1 MENQANYEGEAHA
14 NKKKSMVK
22 LSILLVSV
30 ITASAPA
37 INANIPVLAQA
48 FPNVPLTQVEMLT
61 TVPSFFLMLALLVS
75 NSIAKKIGIKQTVIL
90 GVSLTAIA
98 GLSPLIID
106 NFWLLMLS
114 RAAFGFGVGLFNSLL
129 VVIISHFF
137 QGQERSQTLGFQST
151 FEGLGGVLV
160 TFIAGQLV
168 QINWHM
174 SFLAYII
181 TVPAL
186 ILFVLF
192 VPKIQP
198 EQITEK
204 SKTTATSKGGK
215 GKISALLV
223 LTFVVITTYMIM
235 GIKVPTLMVSA
246 GYGTA
251 TDASYV
257 ILGLSL
263 GAMLGG
269 VIFGRVF
276 ATLKNFILPVSM
288 LMMVVA
294 MGLIAIS
301 NHTWLTVFG
310 GFITGVGVRQF
321 FPWILNSVNADGS
334 GSAKGTALILIAYN
348 LAGALSPYSAL
359 LIQQVGG
366 FTKLRTMFWVNTAIF
381 GLLALVTL
389 IVVVV
394 DSSQKR
400 ATTELD
406 TKN

>member
-1 MENQANYEGEAHA
+1 MQKRN
-14 NKKKSMVK
+14 KSMLK

-37 INANIPVLAQA
+37 INANIPVLAKA
-48 FPNVPLTQVEMLT
+48 FPTVPLTEVELLT
-61 TVPSFFLMLALLVS
+61 TIPSFFLMLALLVS
-75 NSIAKKIGIKQTVIL
+75 NKIAKTIGIKRTVL
-90 GVSLTAIA
+90 VGVTLTAIA
-98 GLSPLIID
+98 GLAPLVIS
-106 NFWLLMLS
+106 NFWLLMAS
-114 RAAFGFGVGLFNSLL
+114 RALFGFGVGLFNSLL

-137 QGQERSQTLGFQST
+137 QGQERSQTIGFQST

-181 TVPAL
+181 TIPAL
-186 ILFVLF
+186 ILFAIF
-192 VPKIQP
+192 VPKIST
-198 EQITEK
+198 EQESVKQSGTAQ
-204 SKTTATSKGGK
+204 SKRNNGK
-215 GKISALLV
+215 FAALLV
-223 LTFVVITTYMIM
+223 LTFVVITAYMIM

-276 ATLKNFILPVSM
+276 AALKDYILPASM
-288 LMMVVA
+288 VTMAIA

-301 NHTWLTVFG
+301 SNTWITVLG

-334 GSAKGTALILIAYN
+334 GSANGTALILIAYN
-348 LAGALSPYSAL
+348 LAGSLSPYSAL
-359 LIQQVGG
+359 LIQKIGK
-366 FTKLRTMFWVNTAIF
+366 FSNLHTMFWVNV
-381 GLLALVTL
+381 GLFACLAVITL
-389 IVVVV
+389 IVVTVTRTRA
-394 DSSQKR
+394 KR
-400 ATTELD
+400 IVA
-406 TKN
+406 

>member
-1 MENQANYEGEAHA
+1 MQKQN
-14 NKKKSMVK
+14 KSMLK

-37 INANIPVLAQA
+37 INANIPVLAKA
-48 FPNVPLTQVEMLT
+48 FPTVPLTEVELLT
-61 TVPSFFLMLALLVS
+61 TIPSFFLMLALLVS
-75 NSIAKKIGIKQTVIL
+75 NNIAKTIGIKRTVL
-90 GVSLTAIA
+90 VGVTLTAIA
-98 GLSPLIID
+98 GLAPLVIS
-106 NFWLLMLS
+106 NFWLLMAS
-114 RAAFGFGVGLFNSLL
+114 RAMFGFGVGLFNSLL

-137 QGQERSQTLGFQST
+137 QGQERSQTIGFQST

-186 ILFVLF
+186 ILFAIF
-192 VPKIQP
+192 VPKITT
-198 EQITEK
+198 EQESVK
-204 SKTTATSKGGK
+204 QSATAHSTRNNGK
-215 GKISALLV
+215 FAALLV
-223 LTFVVITTYMIM
+223 LTFVVITAYMIM

-246 GYGTA
+246 GYGNA

-276 ATLKNFILPVSM
+276 AALNDFILPASM
-288 LMMVVA
+288 VTMAIA

-301 NHTWLTVFG
+301 SHTWVTVLG

-334 GSAKGTALILIAYN
+334 GSANGTALILIAYN
-348 LAGALSPYSAL
+348 LAGSLSPYSAL
-359 LIQQVGG
+359 LIQKIGK
-366 FTKLRTMFWVNTAIF
+366 FSNLHTMFWVNVGIFSCLAII
-381 GLLALVTL
+381 TI
-389 IVVVV
+389 IVVTVNRT
-394 DSSQKR
+394 R
-400 ATTELD
+400 A
-406 TKN
+406 KQIVA